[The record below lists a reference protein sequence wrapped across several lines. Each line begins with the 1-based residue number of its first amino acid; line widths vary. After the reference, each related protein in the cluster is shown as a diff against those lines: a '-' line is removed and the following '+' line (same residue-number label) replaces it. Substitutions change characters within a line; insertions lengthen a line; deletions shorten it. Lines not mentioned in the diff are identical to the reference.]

1 MRDQKGDRNFD
12 VYLQLSWK
20 DGFCQLILFLFSVQ
34 MQSPRTNHHAVLLLV
49 KAVNIDEEAVT
60 FKTFLFHSMCT
71 LFSKCQVKLR

>member
-1 MRDQKGDRNFD
+1 MCYLN
-12 VYLQLSWK
+12 VYVQLIWK
-20 DGFCQLILFLFSVQ
+20 DGFCQLILFLLSVQ
-34 MQSPRTNHHAVLLLV
+34 KQSPHTNHRAVLLQV